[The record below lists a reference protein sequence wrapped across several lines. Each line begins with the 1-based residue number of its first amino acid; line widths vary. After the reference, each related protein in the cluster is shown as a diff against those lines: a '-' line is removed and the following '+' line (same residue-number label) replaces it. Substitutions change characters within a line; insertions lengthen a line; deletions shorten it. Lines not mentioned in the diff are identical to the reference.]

1 VSATAD
7 HPTAA
12 ELDRLANL
20 LAAHQLD
27 RRELTA
33 ALDGIGQGLR
43 EHAHELDQTGG
54 LLDETDKAN
63 RMSLAREDDRLR
75 DEINDLMGRVDGFR
89 QSAVGGAN
97 EAELRREGAAVLA
110 ALRGHR
116 DAEASLVLENADT
129 EVGSGD

>member
-1 VSATAD
+1 MSATAD

-12 ELDRLANL
+12 ELDRLSDL
-20 LAAHQLD
+20 LAANPLD
-27 RRELTA
+27 RNELAA
-33 ALDGIGQGLR
+33 ALDHIEQGLR
-43 EHAHELDQTGG
+43 DHARDLDQAGG

-75 DEINDLMGRVDGFR
+75 DESGALIAQLAGFR
-89 QSAVGGAN
+89 QTVGAGADP
-97 EAELRREGAAVLA
+97 AALRQQGASVLA
-110 ALRGHR
+110 GLRGHR